1 MRSSHGRPSVD
12 RRVVREEDDGLGLLL
27 PHLLADPFDLA
38 GVDPP
43 SHLAGDLGVEPEAEP
58 AAGAEGELDPVT
70 VLATDPLGEGGADR
84 LPVVVIA
91 RELPEPVEPGSQQA
105 ARSLVGLRQLVVR
118 VVARDD
124 DVVGSD
130 AGGLDVR
137 EDVLQQL
144 ARGNAEQALR
154 GVGEEVEVAQLQD
167 QRVRHWP
174 LMGALGVPAGLRA
187 LGIVPSL

>member
-1 MRSSHGRPSVD
+1 MWS
-12 RRVVREEDDGLGLLL
+12 
-27 PHLLADPFDLA
+27 
-38 GVDPP
+38 
-43 SHLAGDLGVEPEAEP
+43 
-58 AAGAEGELDPVT
+58 PVT
-70 VLATDPLGEGGADR
+70 MTWS
-84 LPVVVIA
+84 
-91 RELPEPVEPGSQQA
+91 GSY
-105 ARSLVGLRQLVVR
+105 
-118 VVARDD
+118 
-124 DVVGSD
+124 

-174 LMGALGVPAGLRA
+174 LVVALGVPAGLVH